1 MKNSNVKKGIMAII
15 VITGITFLL
24 LTAYLVKYNEEILN
38 EERNAYNLN
47 YQNEINDDSE
57 LRKSAIYSANMPD
70 AITHRYLYY
79 YIIIKILLQSSQTS
93 LFFSLILFLI
103 LVIICKVKKEIIE
116 KENFIIMSITLF
128 LFIIV
133 SFILFLVSWPV
144 Y

>member
-24 LTAYLVKYNEEILN
+24 LIAYLVKYNEEILN

-57 LRKSAIYSANMPD
+57 RGKSAIYSANMPD
-70 AITHRYLYY
+70 TMTHRYLYY